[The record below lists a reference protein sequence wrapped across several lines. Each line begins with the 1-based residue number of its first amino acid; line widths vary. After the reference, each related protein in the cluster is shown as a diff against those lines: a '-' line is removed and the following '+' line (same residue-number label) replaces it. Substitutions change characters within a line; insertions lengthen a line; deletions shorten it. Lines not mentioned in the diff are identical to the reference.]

1 MISEPHYPSKW
12 TVVAVF
18 FVLGAMIA
26 GIFLWAFVVNKGT
39 LVIVSDVSFVSEID
53 GEVQSCDSGRCEWT
67 LTPRFYEVILNRDG
81 YQEERREVI
90 VDRWQE
96 QELAVGFEL
105 EPYLVEFDQSD
116 LPEVSSQFVR
126 LRPQNSGHV
135 LEQLEG
141 QRLITTFDTLELPR
155 LIEGALYSFVLDT
168 SRLFFID
175 HELGRRRRLFDETV
189 EVLDL
194 VTSASGA
201 RAVFFIRQDGL
212 ESIWQWQ
219 SDREEL
225 GLLNL
230 PLMER
235 FVQWKLQQSNV
246 LYAVMPSDADDLGL
260 LDEVLETIQLGDI
273 SYSIF
278 EVNLDTGSRELLIPL
293 AAPVGDFLRVN
304 DRYFVEYED
313 GTMSEF
319 VVREPEL

>member
-26 GIFLWAFVVNKGT
+26 GIFLWAFVLNKGT
-39 LVIVSDVSFVSEID
+39 LVIVSEVPFISEID
-53 GEVQSCDSGRCEWT
+53 GEVQSCESGRCEWT
-67 LTPRFYEVILNRDG
+67 LTPRFYEVILTRVG
-81 YQEERREVI
+81 YQEERLEVI
-90 VDRWQE
+90 VDRWKQQE
-96 QELAVGFEL
+96 ISVDFEL
-105 EPYLVEFDQSD
+105 EPYLVEFRAGD
-116 LPEVSSQFVR
+116 LPDVTSQFVQ

-135 LEQLEG
+135 LEDLDD
-141 QRLITTFDTLELPR
+141 QRVITTFDTLESPK

-168 SRLFFID
+168 SRLFFVD
-175 HELGRRRRLFDETV
+175 HDLGRRRRLFDETV

-194 VTSASGA
+194 VTSASGS
-201 RAVFFIRQDGL
+201 RAVLFIFQEGL
-212 ESIWQWQ
+212 ESVWQWH

-225 GLLNL
+225 DLLNL
-230 PLMER
+230 PLMAK

-246 LYAVMPSDADDLGL
+246 LYAIMPSDADDLGL
-260 LDEVLETIQLGDI
+260 FDEVLETIQIGDI

-278 EVNLDTGSRELLIPL
+278 EVNLDTGSRALLIPL
-293 AAPVGDFLRVN
+293 AAPVKNFLRVN
-304 DRYFVEYED
+304 DRYFIEYED